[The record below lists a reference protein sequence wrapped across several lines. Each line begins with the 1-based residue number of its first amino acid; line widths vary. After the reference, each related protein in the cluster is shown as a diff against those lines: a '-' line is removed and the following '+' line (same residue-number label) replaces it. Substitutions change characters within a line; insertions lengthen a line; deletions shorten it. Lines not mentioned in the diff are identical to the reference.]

1 MWARIMRE
9 RFGAK
14 NPKSQM
20 LRFHTQTGGSTLTAQ
35 QPENNIVRVA
45 MQALAAVCGGTQ
57 SLHTNGFDEALALP
71 TERRRARAAHA
82 ADHRHESG
90 ATDTVDPFAGSYFVE
105 ALTDELEAR
114 ARELIERV
122 DELGGAVARSIQA
135 RVGKV
140 LIAPAM
146 VLAFA
151 AGIYLASDRDL
162 FGETWV
168 VVPMVILIVL
178 FGMGGAFFGPTE
190 ERAAQA
196 AARDVE
202 AAGDGPVTF
211 SPQYEALAARIAN
224 GGKLATVLI
233 VVAIYFMVAKPFA

>member
-1 MWARIMRE
+1 MPAVLFYDVVVFVHVTAIVLA
-9 RFGAK
+9 FGVTFAY
-14 NPKSQM
+14 PV
-20 LRFHTQTGGSTLTAQ
+20 LGSFITRNH
-35 QPENNIVRVA
+35 PRSVP
-45 MQALAAVCGGTQ
+45 AL
-57 SLHTNGFDEALALP
+57 HEA
-71 TERRRARAAHA
+71 
-82 ADHRHESG
+82 
-90 ATDTVDPFAGSYFVE
+90 
-105 ALTDELEAR
+105 
-114 ARELIERV
+114 
-122 DELGGAVARSIQA
+122 QA